1 MSEGEHQVAQSHEAD
16 GAPDLLR
23 WARSLQAI
31 AQSGLAWE
39 PKEYDA
45 ERYAQ
50 VRRIAAEMLADPDQL
65 GVDGVEGVF
74 ASQVGHATPKVDVRG
89 AVFRN
94 DAILLVEEASD
105 LGWSLPGGWADVGE
119 SPREAVE
126 REVLEESGYRTRAV
140 RLIGLYERDRRAT
153 RPHVWHIW
161 KAAFLCELVDDQRHP
176 LGAETTDARFF
187 APDELPRLRYSR
199 ASEWQIERCFAHHAD
214 PSLPTEFD

>member
-1 MSEGEHQVAQSHEAD
+1 MVRKEQVALSHKVD
-16 GAPDLLR
+16 STKLLE

-39 PKEYDA
+39 PSQYDG
-45 ERYAQ
+45 ERYEQ
-50 VRRIAAEMLADPDQL
+50 VRRIAAEMLADRGQL
-65 GVDGVEGVF
+65 SADGVEGLF
-74 ASQVGHATPKVDVRG
+74 ASQYGHATPKVDVRG
-89 AVFRN
+89 AVFRG

-126 REVLEESGYRTRAV
+126 REVLEESGYGVRAV

-161 KAAFLCELVDDQRHP
+161 KVAFLCELERGEQLP

-187 APDELPRLRYSR
+187 ARDELPPLRYSR
-199 ASEWQIERCFAHHAD
+199 ASEWQIERCFAHHDD
-214 PSLPTEFD
+214 PTLPTEFD